1 MNRSSPPTQKRVLVV
16 GAGAAGMSCADTLA
30 QHPERFSV
38 TLVEAQNY
46 CGGQMFSIPLDK
58 EKYGAEWLN
67 QGVQGGSHI
76 YHHTFYMF
84 EKLGHQ
90 AHPVDLQVS
99 FGKEET
105 FWTNVFP
112 TTLVKRHANEINRF
126 AWAIKVMRWLEFVFA
141 IIPIKISLKMFFFS
155 DEFINC
161 MIYPSLALFLGTGNA
176 TPNLPTVMMERL
188 YTSQTYGM
196 WYPVDPDML
205 TSNLPPMVVFPEA
218 SRVYSDWK
226 TSLEKRG
233 VQIRLSTEVTQVIS
247 RSSKG
252 VEVNIKQG
260 LTETTEE
267 YDELVFCVLS
277 DTAKRLLG
285 KEARWI
291 EKRVLGAVKWSDDI
305 TVTHS
310 DMNYMKKWYEV
321 EFNKEHTVSNLAH
334 GRNELKRVEEA
345 KKTFKPMYYI
355 KQTPA
360 DPRKLEMSFDCSAFQ
375 YQLDKNAPLE
385 NHVFQVKPP
394 GGIQLVSIQ
403 LMPLFQFCRPFF
415 STRKTRKR
423 GPNMRLRPTRLSKKI
438 GGTSFAIPTLT
449 TYSSLLY
456 SFC

>member
-1 MNRSSPPTQKRVLVV
+1 
-16 GAGAAGMSCADTLA
+16 
-30 QHPERFSV
+30 
-38 TLVEAQNY
+38 
-46 CGGQMFSIPLDK
+46 
-58 EKYGAEWLN
+58 
-67 QGVQGGSHI
+67 
-76 YHHTFYMF
+76 
-84 EKLGHQ
+84 
-90 AHPVDLQVS
+90 
-99 FGKEET
+99 
-105 FWTNVFP
+105 
-112 TTLVKRHANEINRF
+112 
-126 AWAIKVMRWLEFVFA
+126 
-141 IIPIKISLKMFFFS
+141 
-155 DEFINC
+155 
-161 MIYPSLALFLGTGNA
+161 
-176 TPNLPTVMMERL
+176 
-188 YTSQTYGM
+188 
-196 WYPVDPDML
+196 ML

-385 NHVFQVKPP
+385 NHVFQTIFLNKEDEETWSKHEIAPDK
-394 GGIQLVSIQ
+394 IIKENWWHQLCHSYTHYLFVA
-403 LMPLFQFCRPFF
+403 PLLFLLNG
-415 STRKTRKR
+415 KR
-423 GPNMRLRPTRLSKKI
+423 R
-438 GGTSFAIPTLT
+438 T
-449 TYSSLLY
+449 TYAGSWTLVNAHELAVISGVAAAYSLGAEYPLQLREDKFAKLCFRLY
-456 SFC
+456 LLLVHWKWFGN